1 MLTLIRSGKISL
13 LRTNES
19 EENQMKDTT
28 KKWLK
33 AAGVRA
39 LRTTAQTAIGTI
51 GAAVLMS
58 DVNWVELGSASLL
71 AGIISL
77 LMSIKGLP
85 EIK

>member
-1 MLTLIRSGKISL
+1 M
-13 LRTNES
+13 N
-19 EENQMKDTT
+19 DTT

-39 LRTTAQTAIGTI
+39 LRTMAQTAIGTI
-51 GAAVLMS
+51 GAAVLIS
-58 DVNWVELGSASLL
+58 DVNWVELCSASLL